1 VTDVSVVRIAPSFIG
16 AVRRRTTFAALPGQ
30 IREFFDVV
38 YTVVRSGQ
46 ITQGGHN
53 VIVYRNPSD
62 AGVDVECGVQVAGPF
77 ADVGEVQCRDLPGGE
92 VATAVHWGPYSRLGE
107 THDAVVEWVR
117 ASGRTLAGVGW
128 EVYGDPTEDP
138 AQTRTDVCHLLMP
151 RGSG

>member
-1 VTDVSVVRIAPSFIG
+1 MTDVSVVRVAPSFIG

-38 YTVVRSGQ
+38 YDVVRSGQ
-46 ITQGGHN
+46 ITQAGHN

-77 ADVGEVQCRDLPGGE
+77 ADIGEVQCRELPGGA
-92 VATAVHWGPYSRLGE
+92 VATAVHWGPYARLGE
-107 THDAVVEWVR
+107 THNAVVEWVR
-117 ASGRTLAGVGW
+117 ANGRTLAGVGW
-128 EVYGDPTEDP
+128 EVYGDPTDDP
-138 AQTRTDVCHLLMP
+138 AQTRTDVCHLLTP